1 MILATPE
8 QERELIALLLGGRL
22 LRVVP
27 DRYPAMGQWPDSHRA
42 QASPGRPEEQAV
54 IMTMSKTGRN
64 MRLEELLQR
73 ARMNREELE
82 EMRNHVNDDVP
93 VIAGKVIA
101 WLRERT

>member
-1 MILATPE
+1 
-8 QERELIALLLGGRL
+8 
-22 LRVVP
+22 
-27 DRYPAMGQWPDSHRA
+27 
-42 QASPGRPEEQAV
+42 
-54 IMTMSKTGRN
+54 

-101 WLRERT
+101 WLRERQ